1 MKTPR
6 TQTKQAGFTLLELMV
21 SIAIFVV
28 LTGAMFGL
36 LDLSQKRS
44 QTESQ
49 VLASFQEAR
58 LGLDQIVRDVSG
70 AGYPPLNHFSVAPPA
85 NLYAV
90 SPVAWNPSYPAT
102 PCQIGTAGG
111 APRRVDVDLKA
122 TAYTVPAAHRLGL
135 QVTSSSVPRL
145 ERSPDPAVQQVLHDA
160 NDGVEW
166 VRYQLQGTT
175 LFRGVA
181 SKVAGA
187 DPVATMNAPNVM
199 VPYVLN
205 VMNNAPAAQI
215 AQFQASYPA
224 VFPGGNPQPIFQFTC
239 DAAAGPKLCQ
249 NAGASNSPVNVRS
262 IDIRLI
268 VMAPQPDAQTRAP
281 RLVELNGRGRRI
293 NPNR

>member
-1 MKTPR
+1 MKTAR
-6 TQTKQAGFTLLELMV
+6 TQTKQAGFTLIELMV
-21 SIAIFVV
+21 SMAIFVL
-28 LTGAMFGL
+28 LTAVMFGL
-36 LDLSQKRS
+36 LNLSQKRS
-44 QTESQ
+44 HTESQ

-70 AGYPPLNHFSVAPPA
+70 AGYPPLNHFTVAPPA

-90 SPVAWNPSYPAT
+90 SPVAWSPSYTPGT

-111 APRRVDVDLKA
+111 GTCVSPGDFDLI
-122 TAYTVPAAHRLGL
+122 
-135 QVTSSSVPRL
+135 L
-145 ERSPDPAVQQVLHDA
+145 ETDINPDS

-175 LFRGVA
+175 LFRGVL
-181 SKVAGA
+181 SPKGVGP
-187 DPVATMNAPNVM
+187 DPVGTIDAAGVM

-224 VFPGGNPQPIFQFTC
+224 MFPGGNPQPIFQFTC
-239 DAAAGPKLCQ
+239 DDPAGPVLCQ
-249 NAGASNSPVNVRS
+249 NAGASNSPANVRS

-268 VMAPQPDAQTRAP
+268 VMAPQPDAQTSAV

-293 NPNR
+293 NPNK